1 MISHLAEMSMD
12 NKFCLY
18 CNVYYNNTVDH
29 CINTCTFLGL
39 ERVRLWSDIQNIS
52 IQAYM
57 FLCTLDKSR
66 VTDLLIGMENA
77 EFTLLWVIK
86 VSSLSYAA
94 LSIFTKC
101 GVSINI

>member
-1 MISHLAEMSMD
+1 MSTD

-29 CINTCTFLGL
+29 CINTCSFFGL
-39 ERVRLWSDIQNIS
+39 NRVRLWSDIQNIS

-66 VTDLLIGMENA
+66 ETDLLLGMENA
-77 EFTLLWVIK
+77 VFTRILVNKSEQFKLCCIINLHKMWCKYKYIVELL
-86 VSSLSYAA
+86 Y
-94 LSIFTKC
+94 
-101 GVSINI
+101 

>member
-1 MISHLAEMSMD
+1 MSMD

-18 CNVYYNNTVDH
+18 CNVYFNNTVDH

-66 VTDLLIGMENA
+66 VTDLLLGMENA
-77 EFTLLWVIK
+77 EFTLLLGNKREQFKLCCI
-86 VSSLSYAA
+86 
-94 LSIFTKC
+94 
-101 GVSINI
+101 INLHKMWCKYKRIVELLY